1 MPKTKKTKKKE
12 THMFKKSVTA
22 VAVVAVIVGVGYGA
36 SRLANPSASTPT
48 GTVMPTVTGTDTA
61 VNANTAT
68 VEPTPNQPTTPDTPK
83 PTAAPTSAP
92 MPEPS
97 PTPAV
102 TVFGLTVYVPDAA
115 SGLVGHTTATM
126 TVAPDADA
134 AVLGAAFTKIFND
147 LALDDNYQPLIAGKG
162 KINSVSWADSG
173 AVIVVDLSSDY
184 ADELNVGAGIESG
197 ILQCIADTV
206 GNYVGANAAQFTMDG
221 MAYESGHISY
231 KLGDTVKVNK

>member
-36 SRLANPSASTPT
+36 SRLANPGAAKPVDTNGGVSLTYE
-48 GTVMPTVTGTDTA
+48 TDA
-61 VNANTAT
+61 PPDAT

-92 MPEPS
+92 TLEPS

-206 GNYVGANAAQFTMDG
+206 GNYVGAKGVQFTMDG
-221 MAYESGHISY
+221 MAYESGHISH
-231 KLGDTVKVNK
+231 KIGDLVMVSNP